1 MFNYGLY
8 GINYT
13 MTSQDPIEENIAMG
27 KRIAQ
32 LREDSGKTQKQLAD
46 KAGISVTFLSEVENG
61 KRNISMGKLLS
72 IADALDT
79 TSDYLARG
87 TYSENRPRT
96 VDKFPPELS
105 DAAEEMGWSFAEAR
119 TLLQVREL
127 VLERRTP
134 SGVEVSKNYTKQNWM
149 ELHKRLFE

>member
-1 MFNYGLY
+1 
-8 GINYT
+8 
-13 MTSQDPIEENIAMG
+13 MTSQGPLEENIAMG

-32 LREDSGKTQKQLAD
+32 LREDRGMTQKQLAD
-46 KAGISVTFLSEVENG
+46 RAGISVTFLSEVENG

-72 IADALDT
+72 IADELDT

-87 TYSENRPRT
+87 THSESRPRM
-96 VDKFPPELS
+96 VDKFPPDLAN
-105 DAAEEMGWSFAEAR
+105 AAEENGWSYAEAK

-134 SGVEVSKNYTKQNWM
+134 NGEEAPKNYTKQNWM
-149 ELHKRLFE
+149 ELDRKSVV

>member
-1 MFNYGLY
+1 
-8 GINYT
+8 
-13 MTSQDPIEENIAMG
+13 MTSQDPLEENIAMG

-32 LREDSGKTQKQLAD
+32 RREEKGMTQKQLAD
-46 KAGISVTFLSEVENG
+46 RAGISVTFLSEVENG

-72 IADALDT
+72 IADELDT

-87 TYSENRPRT
+87 THSDSRTRT
-96 VDKFPPELS
+96 VDKFPPDLS
-105 DAAEEMGWSFAEAR
+105 DAAEEKGWSFAEAK
-119 TLLQVREL
+119 TLLQVRDL

-134 SGVEVSKNYTKQNWM
+134 NGVEVPKNYTKQDWM

>member
-1 MFNYGLY
+1 
-8 GINYT
+8 
-13 MTSQDPIEENIAMG
+13 MTSQDPLEENISMG

-32 LREDSGKTQKQLAD
+32 LREDRGMTQKQLAD
-46 KAGISVTFLSEVENG
+46 RAGISVTFLSEVENG

-72 IADALDT
+72 IADELDT

-87 TYSENRPRT
+87 THSDSRTRT
-96 VDKFPPELS
+96 VDKFPPDLS
-105 DAAEEMGWSFAEAR
+105 DAAEEKGWSFAEAK

-134 SGVEVSKNYTKQNWM
+134 NGVEVPKNYTKQDWM

>member
-1 MFNYGLY
+1 
-8 GINYT
+8 
-13 MTSQDPIEENIAMG
+13 MTSQDPLEENISMG
-27 KRIAQ
+27 KRLAQ
-32 LREDSGKTQKQLAD
+32 LREDKGMTQKQLAD
-46 KAGISVTFLSEVENG
+46 RAGISVTFLSEVENG

-72 IADALDT
+72 IADELDT

-87 TYSENRPRT
+87 THSDSRTRT
-96 VDKFPPELS
+96 VDKFPPDLS
-105 DAAEEMGWSFAEAR
+105 DAAEEKGWSFAEAK

-134 SGVEVSKNYTKQNWM
+134 NGAEVPKNYTKQDWM

>member
-1 MFNYGLY
+1 
-8 GINYT
+8 
-13 MTSQDPIEENIAMG
+13 MTSQDPLEENIAMG

-32 LREDSGKTQKQLAD
+32 RREESGMTQKQLAD
-46 KAGISVTFLSEVENG
+46 RAGISVTFLSEVENG
-61 KRNISMGKLLS
+61 KRNISMGKLVS
-72 IADALDT
+72 IADELDT
-79 TSDYLARG
+79 TTDYLARG
-87 TYSENRPRT
+87 IRSESRPRM

-105 DAAEEMGWSFAEAR
+105 DAAEEMGWSYAEAK

-134 SGVEVSKNYTKQNWM
+134 SGVEVPKSYAKQDWM

>member
-1 MFNYGLY
+1 
-8 GINYT
+8 
-13 MTSQDPIEENIAMG
+13 MTSQDPLEENISMG
-27 KRIAQ
+27 KRLAQ
-32 LREDSGKTQKQLAD
+32 LREDKGMTQKQLAD
-46 KAGISVTFLSEVENG
+46 RAGISVTFLSEVENG

-72 IADALDT
+72 IADELDT

-87 TYSENRPRT
+87 THSDNRTRT
-96 VDKFPPELS
+96 VDKFPPDLS
-105 DAAEEMGWSFAEAR
+105 DAAEEKGWSFAEAK

-134 SGVEVSKNYTKQNWM
+134 NGVEVPKNYTKQDWM

>member
-1 MFNYGLY
+1 
-8 GINYT
+8 
-13 MTSQDPIEENIAMG
+13 MG

-32 LREDSGKTQKQLAD
+32 LREDRGMTQKQLAD
-46 KAGISVTFLSEVENG
+46 RAGISVTFLSEVENG

-72 IADALDT
+72 IADELDT

-87 TYSENRPRT
+87 THSDSRTRT
-96 VDKFPPELS
+96 VDKFPPDLS
-105 DAAEEMGWSFAEAR
+105 DAAEEKGWSFAEAK

-127 VLERRTP
+127 VLERRP
-134 SGVEVSKNYTKQNWM
+134 PNGVEVPKNYTKQDWM

>member
-1 MFNYGLY
+1 
-8 GINYT
+8 
-13 MTSQDPIEENIAMG
+13 MTSQDPLEENIAMG

-32 LREDSGKTQKQLAD
+32 RREERGMTQKQLAD
-46 KAGISVTFLSEVENG
+46 RAGISVTFLSEVENG

-72 IADALDT
+72 IADELDT

-87 TYSENRPRT
+87 THSDSRTRT
-96 VDKFPPELS
+96 VDKFPPDLS
-105 DAAEEMGWSFAEAR
+105 DAAEEKGWSFAEAK
-119 TLLQVREL
+119 TLLQVRDL

-134 SGVEVSKNYTKQNWM
+134 NGVEVPKNYTKQDWM